1 MRRLVTLGLAAAAII
16 QNTPA
21 AAQTPPAAAPAAP
34 AAADAGPDLEVY
46 GTLLPFFENVGTS
59 GATKAGTVSTAPNL
73 VGNGQFTGINHDRRF
88 RMTSGTSH
96 LGFRGGL
103 PIAGEYLK
111 LIWQVESPTPIDGE
125 GPNTWASRNSH
136 VGFTGVWGTLSYG
149 NWDTPMK
156 TVTAT
161 SVNPIKGG
169 YVADMIPIIG
179 APGAQT
185 PALNPDP
192 ILLAAWQL
200 IPNRAGFFRHEVN
213 AVQYWTPTVFGFSAR
228 VMFGANE
235 HRLAGIPG
243 SEAAVNPYLVSGYV
257 GWDNSWLR
265 LRYSAEL
272 HNDYFGAANLGG
284 QGVGF
289 DTNHSRDIGHLALA
303 SVTINADS
311 PYRTRIV
318 AVGDHLTYHTDDNT
332 QAGVGIVTDISRSA
346 FYGLIQQSFG
356 PASVWVA
363 GGHAT
368 EGTCGVRPSPVGGCK
383 TKGLSADYGTL
394 GFLYSFTKDSGV
406 FAIGYGLFN
415 DVAAR
420 YSPFPIL
427 DRVEA
432 SAPFLPNVG
441 EISHGAD
448 TTGFGIG
455 FVHSFNVGIFG
466 QAKTPAAVPTKEA
479 PAVKEE
485 IPAPDAKPEPQKEQ
499 PDAEPNPDI
508 EKTEEAPKP

>member
-1 MRRLVTLGLAAAAII
+1 MAAAII
-16 QNTPA
+16 HTSPA
-21 AAQTPPAAAPAAP
+21 AAQAAPPAAQ
-34 AAADAGPDLEVY
+34 DGPDLEIY

-59 GATKAGTVSTAPNL
+59 GATKAGTVSPAPNL

-103 PIAGEYLK
+103 PIAGDYLK

-125 GPNTWASRNSH
+125 GPNTWSSRNSH

-243 SEAAVNPYLVSGYV
+243 SEAAVNPYLLSGYV

-289 DTNHSRDIGHLALA
+289 DTNHSQDIGHLALA
-303 SVTINADS
+303 SLTINGQT
-311 PYRTRIV
+311 PYRTRV
-318 AVGDHLTYHTDDNT
+318 VLVGDHLSYHTDDNT
-332 QAGVGIVTDISRSA
+332 QLGVGIVTEISRSA
-346 FYGLIQQSFG
+346 VYGLIQQSFG

-368 EGTCGVRPSPVGGCK
+368 EGSCALRPAPAEGCK
-383 TKGLSADYGTL
+383 TKGLSADYATL

-406 FAIGYGLFN
+406 YAIGYGLFN
-415 DVAAR
+415 DIAAR

-455 FVHSFNVGIFG
+455 FVHSFNVELFG
-466 QAKTPAAVPTKEA
+466 RPKPPPA
-479 PAVKEE
+479 PAKEVP
-485 IPAPDAKPEPQKEQ
+485 PAK
-499 PDAEPNPDI
+499 
-508 EKTEEAPKP
+508 EEAPTRVTKESDPKQQEAEAAPEPTPEPTEAAPKP